1 MPRARL
7 RRLARKET
15 HELLSFE
22 AGNVGRKETGNDRE
36 KAMIHSEHPL
46 ARRAVIK
53 GAGLGLVAGGLAD
66 VVPTQ
71 SAVAATAEDRE
82 VWSSGYPAKKDD
94 IPLWMYRKRLRAPKA
109 GEASRPVLF
118 FVHGSS
124 IYSRAFH
131 LHLPR
136 HC

>member
-1 MPRARL
+1 MFTKSCAAICHCEMPRARL

-53 GAGLGLVAGGLAD
+53 GAGLCLVAGGLAD

-71 SAVAATAEDRE
+71 NAVAATAGGGEI
-82 VWSSGYPAKKDD
+82 WSGGD
-94 IPLWMYRKRLRAPKA
+94 W
-109 GEASRPVLF
+109 GQN
-118 FVHGSS
+118 G
-124 IYSRAFH
+124 
-131 LHLPR
+131 
-136 HC
+136 